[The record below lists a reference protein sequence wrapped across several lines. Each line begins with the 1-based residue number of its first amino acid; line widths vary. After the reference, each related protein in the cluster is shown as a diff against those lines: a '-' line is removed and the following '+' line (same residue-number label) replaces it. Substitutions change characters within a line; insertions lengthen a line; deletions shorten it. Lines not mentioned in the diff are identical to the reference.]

1 MMTKAQFD
9 DEFLH
14 EKCVVEAVNLDEW
27 QRIYDYA
34 ISKLNVHRPLLIGK
48 HDCDRYPYVSVNKQG
63 RLDAIDRIGQRIAL
77 TFNEWLEVIEYDEE
91 DVDLQSAS
99 LIDVL

>member
-14 EKCVVEAVNLDEW
+14 DKCVVRAVNLDEW

-34 ISKLNVHRPLLIGK
+34 ISKLNVYRPLLIGE
-48 HDCDRYPYVSVNKQG
+48 HNCDTYPYVYVNKQR
-63 RLDAIDRIGQRIAL
+63 RLDARDSIGKRIAL

>member
-14 EKCVVEAVNLDEW
+14 EKCVVKAVNLDEW
-27 QRIYDYA
+27 QRICDYA
-34 ISKLNVHRPLLIGK
+34 ISTLNVRRPLLIGE
-48 HDCDRYPYVSVNKQG
+48 HNCDTYPYVYVNKQG
-63 RLDAIDRIGQRIAL
+63 RLDARDSIGKWIAL
-77 TFNEWLEVIEYDEE
+77 TFNEWLAVIEYDEE

>member
-14 EKCVVEAVNLDEW
+14 EKCVVKAVNLGEW

-34 ISKLNVHRPLLIGK
+34 ISTLNVHRPLLLAE

-77 TFNEWLEVIEYDEE
+77 TFNEWLAVIEYDEE

>member
-1 MMTKAQFD
+1 MTKAQFD

-14 EKCVVEAVNLDEW
+14 EKCVVKAVNLDEW

-34 ISKLNVHRPLLIGK
+34 ISKLNVHRPFLARE
-48 HDCDRYPYVSVNKQG
+48 HDCDAYPYVSVNKRG
-63 RLDAIDRIGQRIAL
+63 RLDALDSIGQRVAL

>member
-14 EKCVVEAVNLDEW
+14 EKCVVKAVNLDEW

-34 ISKLNVHRPLLIGK
+34 ISKLNVHRPLLARE
-48 HDCDRYPYVSVNKQG
+48 HDCDAYPYVSVNKRG
-63 RLDAIDRIGQRIAL
+63 RLDALDRIGQRIAL

>member
-14 EKCVVEAVNLDEW
+14 EKCVVKAVNLDEW

-34 ISKLNVHRPLLIGK
+34 ISKLNVHRPLLLAE

-63 RLDAIDRIGQRIAL
+63 RLDALHNIGQQLAL

>member
-14 EKCVVEAVNLDEW
+14 GKCVVKAVNMGEW
-27 QRIYDYA
+27 AKIRDYA
-34 ISKLNVHRPLLIGK
+34 ISTFNVHLPILFFE
-48 HDCDRYPYVSVNKQG
+48 HNCDEYPYVFVNKQR
-63 RLDAIDRIGQRIAL
+63 RLDASSHICQRLDL
-77 TFNEWLEVIEYDEE
+77 TFNEWLAVIEYDEE